1 MCKPPVSRRRFITAA
16 GVGGAAV
23 ALHGATGDAVASGP
37 VRQAGDHAR
46 GEEPEALPASA
57 VGPQEPRRAAI
68 VEARLAELAAR
79 FGDRWDE
86 AQRDQVR
93 RNIEWHFQVA
103 ERVRRTPLGNGDEPE
118 IVFVPY
124 RADAKIGSY
133 AR

>member
-1 MCKPPVSRRRFITAA
+1 M
-16 GVGGAAV
+16 
-23 ALHGATGDAVASGP
+23 ALHGATGGAVAADP

-46 GEEPEALPASA
+46 GEEPEALPASP
-57 VGPQEPRRAAI
+57 VGPQDPLRAAI
-68 VEARLAELAAR
+68 VEARLAALAAR

-93 RNIEWHFQVA
+93 RHIEWHFEVA
-103 ERVRRTPLGNGDEPE
+103 ERLRRTPLGNGDEPE

-124 RADAKIGSY
+124 RADVKTGSY

>member
-1 MCKPPVSRRRFITAA
+1 MRTPPVSRRRFIAAA

-23 ALHGATGDAVASGP
+23 ALGGATGGAVATGP
-37 VRQAGDHAR
+37 VRQAGDQAL
-46 GEEPEALPASA
+46 GEDLEALPASP
-57 VGPQEPRRAAI
+57 VGPQDPRRAAI
-68 VEARLAELAAR
+68 VEARLAALAAR

-93 RNIEWHFQVA
+93 RNIERHFELA
-103 ERVRRTPLGNGDEPE
+103 ERLRRTPLGNGDEPE

-124 RADAKIGSY
+124 RADATTGSY